1 MSDFGNYYGSFQ
13 AAKEWDEKGDL
24 LRAAI
29 EYFMCMQYYHH
40 GEFPMAPDYSL
51 LKEAKEKYHWYKNG
65 FVNAPLSKSTYI
77 KGCQCLKALW
87 LHKNKYNE
95 HHVSKELQ
103 EKFNRGHNIGAL
115 AQKLFPDGEDASW
128 MEGKDEALK
137 NLQKRSPINVPKLSF
152 TLRQA
157 LWLKRTE
164 ELVAKN
170 ESCIFEAAFIC
181 KCVFAAVDIL
191 DMNGG
196 HPIAYEVK
204 STTELKDV
212 YIKDCALQYMV
223 INHYVPLDDMVLI
236 YIDGDYLESLGK
248 PLSELTE
255 ENCDIHK
262 LFKMQ
267 SILEEVKAMQPMVEA
282 NIERLLPMTWET
294 EEPKVAM
301 GEQCT
306 KPYECEFK
314 LYCNRCA
321 KMEKPSFFKRLFGK
335 K

>member
-1 MSDFGNYYGSFQ
+1 M
-13 AAKEWDEKGDL
+13 L
-24 LRAAI
+24 
-29 EYFMCMQYYHH
+29 
-40 GEFPMAPDYSL
+40 
-51 LKEAKEKYHWYKNG
+51 
-65 FVNAPLSKSTYI
+65 T
-77 KGCQCLKALW
+77 
-87 LHKNKYNE
+87 
-95 HHVSKELQ
+95 
-103 EKFNRGHNIGAL
+103 
-115 AQKLFPDGEDASW
+115 AS
-128 MEGKDEALK
+128 
-137 NLQKRSPINVPKLSF
+137 
-152 TLRQA
+152 
-157 LWLKRTE
+157 
-164 ELVAKN
+164 
-170 ESCIFEAAFIC
+170 
-181 KCVFAAVDIL
+181 
-191 DMNGG
+191 G